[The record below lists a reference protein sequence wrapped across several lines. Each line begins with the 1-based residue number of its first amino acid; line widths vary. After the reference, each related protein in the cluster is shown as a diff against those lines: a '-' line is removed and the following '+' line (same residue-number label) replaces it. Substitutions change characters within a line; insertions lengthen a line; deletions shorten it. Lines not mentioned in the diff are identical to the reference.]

1 MADVVD
7 IASSPREKRVVLPV
21 FEGPLD
27 LLLHLVKI
35 NEMDVT
41 EIEIS
46 SITRQY
52 MEYLLAMEALDLDI
66 AGDFLVMA
74 ATLLTIKARAILPR
88 SASEEEAPSGP
99 EEEIDEILSTKDLI
113 RRLVEYRKFKDYAA
127 TLRSL
132 ESANNGVFYRADAV
146 THIPGFEKEIPR
158 QDIRALFDAF
168 VSILKKVRIEARHTV
183 MRERFTVDEKMLEVR
198 ELIRRDRQVNVT
210 RVFANCVSKEEVICF
225 FLALLELARM
235 REITVAQAG
244 TYEDILIAPWD
255 ENVVYVG

>member
-1 MADVVD
+1 MAGRGLEERSTIHNMPQNAIALLLHSSLFTLHISVGGQALQSAGFCRLCWPRIEGFCMADVVD

-132 ESANNGVFYRADAV
+132 ESA
-146 THIPGFEKEIPR
+146 
-158 QDIRALFDAF
+158 
-168 VSILKKVRIEARHTV
+168 
-183 MRERFTVDEKMLEVR
+183 
-198 ELIRRDRQVNVT
+198 
-210 RVFANCVSKEEVICF
+210 
-225 FLALLELARM
+225 
-235 REITVAQAG
+235 
-244 TYEDILIAPWD
+244 
-255 ENVVYVG
+255 